1 MAVDH
6 MLFNKFKWFNIA
18 DNASFVTANG
28 KKYYAIPTQVTVPKG
43 TILYSMND
51 SVNAFQQRAVVTQD
65 STCKVG
71 EFILKDQ
78 LAWGLNGYGIANFDV
93 YFVQGTMVVE
103 NGSTTPIGFVKITD
117 VTDPVWMG

>member
-6 MLFNKFKWFNIA
+6 MLFDRLKWFNIA

-51 SVNAFQQRAVVTQD
+51 SANAFQQKAVVTQD
-65 STCKVG
+65 CTYKVG

-93 YFVQGTMVVE
+93 YLVKGTLVIE
-103 NGSTTPIGFVKITD
+103 NDFTTAGGYVKITD

>member
-6 MLFNKFKWFNIA
+6 MLFDRLKWFNIA

-51 SVNAFQQRAVVTQD
+51 SANAFQQKAVVTQD
-65 STCKVG
+65 CTCKVG

-93 YFVQGTMVVE
+93 YLVKGTLVIE
-103 NGSTTPIGFVKITD
+103 NDFTTAGGYVKITD